1 MFGAGFSLSHHPTS
15 WSTQRR
21 YREGF
26 TEEEEHN
33 LDLEGRWVALPRA
46 WVALEEGLGFPV
58 PVLDSSVALLTE
70 PLAPRCRHLSPL
82 LSAPFLSSW
91 PGAGTKELLER
102 WMRPTSPQPLKIWL
116 RILRELLK
124 HLALIR
130 NSAYMSFLLPFFC
143 WWMTLWRVC
152 AWLQSLRATQPP
164 GPIGM
169 APGSHL

>member
-1 MFGAGFSLSHHPTS
+1 MH
-15 WSTQRR
+15 
-21 YREGF
+21 
-26 TEEEEHN
+26 
-33 LDLEGRWVALPRA
+33 RA

-102 WMRPTSPQPLKIWL
+102 WMRPTSPQPLKIRL

-124 HLALIR
+124 LLALIR
-130 NSAYMSFLLPFFC
+130 NSAYMSFLLPSFLL
-143 WWMTLWRVC
+143 MDD
-152 AWLQSLRATQPP
+152 SLESMCLAPVSKSHPASWPP
-164 GPIGM
+164 
-169 APGSHL
+169 